1 MKIGIFL
8 MSYVQPSGVPIGWE
22 HKLVPAGESAADVDR
37 IGHHHNHNE
46 KLPYSNLYGDVML
59 TPLQEELF
67 RSISNGSRNIASF
80 SPGKYRHRN
89 WTTTTT
95 TNEKTRNT
103 PFKSKINLGKAKP
116 N

>member
-1 MKIGIFL
+1 MKIGIL
-8 MSYVQPSGVPIGWE
+8 LIPYIEPSGVPVGWE
-22 HKLVPAGESAADVDR
+22 HKLVPASEAVGEVDR
-37 IGHHHNHNE
+37 IGHHHHDHNE

-80 SPGKYRHRN
+80 SPGKSEIELQLLLQMKKHATQHSN
-89 WTTTTT
+89 Q
-95 TNEKTRNT
+95 
-103 PFKSKINLGKAKP
+103 KSILGRP